1 MKRQHLFRLW
11 IASAGLLLM
20 TPLLWADGGE
30 NGASKIGYEL
40 IGQVL
45 NLSPQQSLQYGYLN
59 NVAGLD
65 RISINPGLI
74 SESTALLTFF
84 NDTKT
89 ERVINNGPIRV
100 IDRTGTGAIYF
111 DESGSGNFNI
121 PDFFRDGK
129 AVQTYDLRHQVVID
143 TSTGYFTATF
153 ELTVT
158 STRIFQIDNKTHRLG
173 SRGAVY
179 RLHVFGKLNP
189 QAPPSA
195 YIAGVADGGGAALI
209 ERDDD

>member
-74 SESTALLTFF
+74 SESTAAAGRARLYTLF
-84 NDTKT
+84 
-89 ERVINNGPIRV
+89 
-100 IDRTGTGAIYF
+100 GAQPC
-111 DESGSGNFNI
+111 E
-121 PDFFRDGK
+121 
-129 AVQTYDLRHQVVID
+129 
-143 TSTGYFTATF
+143 
-153 ELTVT
+153 EVT
-158 STRIFQIDNKTHRLG
+158 
-173 SRGAVY
+173 
-179 RLHVFGKLNP
+179 LHVRQDSTLANVCRRCFGCFLCHRRSGECRN
-189 QAPPSA
+189 QAKMNMQSA
-195 YIAGVADGGGAALI
+195 
-209 ERDDD
+209 